1 MLSAIKILATAL
13 LTLLTLAAGII
24 VLHTTIR
31 LIRHFHKFPMPQ
43 ALANLI
49 DNPMRRRVQ
58 PPVEMPQRHGLQP
71 GMRVLEVGPGNG
83 RYSVE
88 SARAV
93 APCGSLVTID
103 IEPRMIERV
112 QARAQAESITN
123 LEART
128 ADVFALPF
136 ADGEFDAVYMITVI
150 GEIPQPERALAE
162 FQRVLKDGGTLAF
175 SELFLDPDYPTRRW
189 LTQLAGQAGF
199 LLKSQSGNF
208 FSYTLVFEKA

>member
-1 MLSAIKILATAL
+1 MLVSLLKTILT
-13 LTLLTLAAGII
+13 TLLTLAAGII

-58 PPVEMPQRHGLQP
+58 PPAEMPQRHRLQP

-93 APCGSLVTID
+93 APGGSLVTID

-112 QARAQAESITN
+112 QSRAQAQGVAN

-128 ADVFALPF
+128 ADVFDLPF

-150 GEIPQPERALAE
+150 GEIPQPSRALDE
-162 FQRVLKDGGTLAF
+162 FRRVLKPGGTLAF
-175 SELFLDPDYPTRRW
+175 SELFLDPDYPTRRS
-189 LTQLAGQAGF
+189 LVRQAGQAGF

>member
-1 MLSAIKILATAL
+1 MLVSL
-13 LTLLTLAAGII
+13 LKTVFTVLLTLASGII

-31 LIRHFHKFPMPQ
+31 LIRHLYKFPMPQ

-58 PPVEMPQRHGLQP
+58 PPAEMPRRHGLQP

-88 SARAV
+88 SARELS
-93 APCGSLVTID
+93 PGGSLMTID

-112 QARAQAESITN
+112 QARAHAEGVTN

-128 ADVFALPF
+128 ADVYALPF
-136 ADGEFDAVYMITVI
+136 ADAEFDAAYLITVI
-150 GEIPQPERALAE
+150 GEIPQPERALTE
-162 FQRVLKDGGTLAF
+162 FQRVLKTGGTLAF

-189 LTQLAGQAGF
+189 LTRLAGQAGF
-199 LLKSQSGNF
+199 RLKSQSGNF

>member
-1 MLSAIKILATAL
+1 MLSAITILSTAL
-13 LTLLTLAAGII
+13 LTLFASI
-24 VLHTTIR
+24 VTLHTLIR

-43 ALANLI
+43 VLANLI
-49 DNPMRRRVQ
+49 DNPLRRRIQ
-58 PPVEMPQRHGLQP
+58 PPAEMPQRHGLQP

-93 APCGSLVTID
+93 SPAGSLVTID
-103 IEPRMIERV
+103 NEPRMIERV
-112 QARAQAESITN
+112 QARAQAEGLAN

-162 FQRVLKDGGTLAF
+162 FRRVMLAGGTLAF
-175 SELFLDPDYPTRRW
+175 SELFFDPDYPTRRS
-189 LTQLAGQAGF
+189 LVQQAEQSGF
-199 LLKSQSGNF
+199 KLKSQSGNF